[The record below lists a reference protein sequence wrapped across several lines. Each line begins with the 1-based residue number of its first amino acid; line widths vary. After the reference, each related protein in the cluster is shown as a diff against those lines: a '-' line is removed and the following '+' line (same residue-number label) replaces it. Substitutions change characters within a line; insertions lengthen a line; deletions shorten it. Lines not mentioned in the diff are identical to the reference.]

1 MKFLEPFAF
10 GVLMLTCS
18 FISPG
23 VAQARTLNS
32 SMYFEGNYNGRKIY
46 GVLNDWDGR
55 ACTILDNKITI
66 GIVTKVGREEIM
78 RLSRNREVT
87 ITNTFLL
94 NPVGSG
100 QIPSSWRN
108 KPQFDRCYKEM
119 SLAECFLPSGTKYY
133 SPENEV
139 FRNITRSRLP
149 VFALGTLTNT
159 FDRDDGTKDLE
170 WATFGFTKQSNSTE
184 FIVNYRDLQCRNKL

>member
-1 MKFLEPFAF
+1 MKFLERFAF
-10 GVLMLTCS
+10 GLLGLASS
-18 FISPG
+18 FTSADI
-23 VAQARTLNS
+23 AQARMFYS
-32 SMYFEGNYNGRKIY
+32 SQYFEGNYNGRKIY
-46 GVLNDWDGR
+46 GVLNYWDGR
-55 ACTILDNKITI
+55 ACTIVDNKITI
-66 GIVTKVGREEIM
+66 GIVSKVGREEIM

-94 NPVGSG
+94 NPAGSS

-119 SLAECFLPSGTKYY
+119 SLAECFLPSGVKYY

-139 FRNITRSRLP
+139 FRNITHSRVP

-159 FDRDDGTKDLE
+159 FDRDDGTKDE
-170 WATFGFTKQSNSTE
+170 WAAFVFTKQSNSTD
-184 FIVNYRDLQCRNKL
+184 FIVNYRYLQCRNKL

>member
-1 MKFLEPFAF
+1 MKFLERLAV
-10 GVLMLTCS
+10 GLMLLASS
-18 FISPG
+18 FTSADI
-23 VAQARTLNS
+23 AQARTLYS
-32 SMYFEGNYNGRKIY
+32 SEYFEGNYNGRKIY
-46 GVLNDWDGR
+46 GVLNNWDGR
-55 ACTILDNKITI
+55 ACTILDHKITI

-78 RLSRNREVT
+78 RLSQNREVT

-94 NPVGSG
+94 NPVGSD

-119 SLAECFLPSGTKYY
+119 SLAECFLPSGVKYY

-139 FRNITRSRLP
+139 FRNITRSRVP

-159 FDRDDGTKDLE
+159 FDRNDGTKDLE
-170 WATFGFTKQSNSTE
+170 WAAFGFTKQSNSTE

>member
-1 MKFLEPFAF
+1 MKFLEPFSF
-10 GVLMLTCS
+10 GLLVLTFS
-18 FISPG
+18 FISTG
-23 VAQARTLNS
+23 IAQARTLNS

-66 GIVTKVGREEIM
+66 GIVIKVGREEIM

-94 NPVGSG
+94 NPVGSD

-108 KPQFDRCYKEM
+108 KPQFDRCHAEM
-119 SLAECFLPSGTKYY
+119 SLAECFLPSGVKYY

-139 FRNITRSRLP
+139 FRNITRSRVP
-149 VFALGTLTNT
+149 VFALGTVTNT
-159 FDRDDGTKDLE
+159 YDRDDGTKEYE
-170 WATFGFTKQSNSTE
+170 WATFWFSKQSNSTN
-184 FIVNYRDLQCRNKL
+184 FIVNYRDLQCRKKL